1 MMIEI
6 IWDNKFK
13 RSYKKKIQ
21 PNENLKSK
29 FVSTIKLFEVDP
41 FNPKLR
47 THKLT
52 GQLKNAWAF
61 SIDFDC
67 RVIFE
72 FVEPDKVLF
81 IEIGSHEEVY

>member
-1 MMIEI
+1 MIEV
-6 IWDNKFK
+6 IWDSKFK

-21 PNENLKSK
+21 YNEDLKSK
-29 FVSTIKLFEVDP
+29 FISSIKLFSENP

-52 GQLKNAWAF
+52 GQLKNTWAF

-72 FVEPDKVLF
+72 FIESDKVLL